1 MANFGK
7 DVYKT
12 LKKTISSSSSSN
24 PYSQAYS
31 NQKKDNDGKKTWIH
45 PPAALQNGRVEY
57 SLKLL
62 GQIEVKE
69 PKGVSVTRQAIH
81 AIRFNLQV
89 NQGINGHSGS
99 KLRKVDMQI
108 SVTGV
113 TIMDSK
119 TKLIMSNH
127 PLHRISFVADDKEVS
142 IYLYDKRIFAFIAK
156 TDETKHECFVFLSD
170 KQAEKITLTIGEAFD
185 LAYQKFIDNNGKDLE
200 NQKQLLMMRKRIQQL
215 EEENR
220 TLKEELFKI
229 YRQTSAPP
237 VPLTPIPS
245 SMMGGLSISNSQN
258 NSDKNN
264 DIFDNNFDPRA
275 EEKKENGN
283 DNNSK
288 KESDPFTSNDFFI
301 SKQSTSSK
309 DSEHVTTIEE
319 FDAMLSKVDE
329 RLYEMKQAYLKQ
341 GPVQLETG
349 DVGGVGKDISDDND
363 SDK

>member
-12 LKKTISSSSSSN
+12 LKKTISSSSN
-24 PYSQAYS
+24 PYLQNYN
-31 NQKKDNDGKKTWIH
+31 NQKKDVEGKKTWIH
-45 PPAALQNGRVEY
+45 PPAALQNGRIEY

-62 GQIEVKE
+62 GQTEVKE
-69 PKGVSVTRQAIH
+69 PKGVNVTRQAIH

-99 KLRKVDMQI
+99 RLRKVDMQI

-119 TKLIMSNH
+119 TKLIICSH
-127 PLHRISFVADDKEVS
+127 PLHRISFVADDKE
-142 IYLYDKRIFAFIAK
+142 DKRIFAFIAK
-156 TDETKHECFVFLSD
+156 TDENKHECFVFLSD

-200 NQKQLLMMRKRIQQL
+200 NQKQLLLMRRRIQQL

-220 TLKEELFKI
+220 SLKEELFKV
-229 YRQTSAPP
+229 YRQNSAPP
-237 VPLTPIPS
+237 IPATPVPS
-245 SMMGGLSISNSQN
+245 SELSNLSLATGHN
-258 NSDKNN
+258 N
-264 DIFDNNFDPRA
+264 IYDNKFDPRA
-275 EEKKENGN
+275 EEEKTSI
-283 DNNSK
+283 NNK
-288 KESDPFTSNDFFI
+288 VDVSDPFANDNFFT
-301 SKQSTSSK
+301 SKQSSSTIT
-309 DSEHVTTIEE
+309 EHITTMEE

-341 GPVQLETG
+341 GPVHLETG
-349 DVGGVGKDISDDND
+349 DVGGAGKDIPEENDDL
-363 SDK
+363 DK